1 MRCRPPSEPG
11 FTARSREEAARPLSG
26 LLSPTTEEQG
36 EHRERRGE
44 RDSEKLKAVGLTPTH
59 IQNNNTHTG
68 RNMQETLHFLRLCS
82 SPSLLQQGTPQ
93 LAHRHPRLQ
102 LGRVGSRGAWGS

>member
-44 RDSEKLKAVGLTPTH
+44 RDEKKNLQLEAVGQLPLTHTHRRRMQTERNRRLTPTH
-59 IQNNNTHTG
+59 IQNNNTHTH
-68 RNMQETLHFLRLCS
+68 TH
-82 SPSLLQQGTPQ
+82 T
-93 LAHRHPRLQ
+93 
-102 LGRVGSRGAWGS
+102 